1 MEASTISEP
10 TARRRTS
17 VTGYGQ
23 VRMSGFDY
31 ILVSEDD
38 DEDAEVWIMKDVS
51 GAEED
56 DAAYVPVEDEDE
68 ISAILPLFEEM
79 FDEEDTEEE

>member
-1 MEASTISEP
+1 MEKLIFTTENGEEAEL
-10 TARRRTS
+10 
-17 VTGYGQ
+17 VVLGQ

>member
-1 MEASTISEP
+1 MEKLIFTTENGEEAEL
-10 TARRRTS
+10 
-17 VTGYGQ
+17 VVLGQ

-79 FDEEDTEEE
+79 FDEEETEEE